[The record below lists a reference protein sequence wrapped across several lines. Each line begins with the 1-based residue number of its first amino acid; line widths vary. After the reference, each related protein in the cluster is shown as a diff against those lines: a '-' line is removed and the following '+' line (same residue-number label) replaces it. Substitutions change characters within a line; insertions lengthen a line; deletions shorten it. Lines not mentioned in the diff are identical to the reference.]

1 MSDSIYILEISIAND
16 LQDYVRRNIC
26 GVYST
31 LEKAMEAGD
40 KLFKEWS
47 IDADDPFCDE
57 IISAYIYCKKTDE
70 TDPFAMPIYKWLS
83 GSKRW
88 MEA

>member
-1 MSDSIYILEISIAND
+1 MDTYILEISLTND
-16 LQDYVRRNIC
+16 LDWGVRRNIC

-47 IDADDPFCDE
+47 SDTNDPFCDE
-57 IISAYIYCKKTDE
+57 IIAAYIYCKKTDE
-70 TDPFAMPIYKWLS
+70 TDPFTTPVYKWLS

>member
-1 MSDSIYILEISIAND
+1 MIEVYILEISIAND

-40 KLFKEWS
+40 KLFREWV
-47 IDADDPFCDE
+47 IDADNPLFCDE
-57 IISAYIYCKKTDE
+57 IISAYIYCKKMDE
-70 TDPFAMPIYKWLS
+70 TDPFTSPVYKWLS
-83 GSKRW
+83 ESKRW